1 MQATWPSE
9 NILLALLCER
19 PMHGYELAQIAQ
31 NDEPLRAIWRMERS
45 EVYFLLGKLQRGGLI
60 EETGQERG
68 GGPRRVIYAPT
79 TEGRAEAERWLRTP
93 EAFPR
98 NLRTAMLV
106 RVYLLL
112 RRDPPAAA
120 ELIDAQLA
128 LLQAWLGREQQREDQ
143 DEIVRLVRGLRS
155 AQVEAT
161 VGALAELRAVAERK
175 GAARTNN

>member
-1 MQATWPSE
+1 MQAMWPSE
-9 NILLALLCER
+9 YILLALLCER

-79 TEGRAEAERWLRTP
+79 PEGRDEAERWLRTP
-93 EAFPR
+93 ESYPR

-120 ELIDAQLA
+120 ELIEAQRA
-128 LLQAWLGREQQREDQ
+128 LLQAWVARDQQRDEE
-143 DEIVRLVRGLRS
+143 DEIVRLVRGLRR

-161 VGALAELRAVAERK
+161 IGALAELRSVAERR
-175 GAARTNN
+175 AAAESR